1 MLPLSLRSLLS
12 PLRAFKTPSFAHFV
26 CCLLPIAFCLLSIA
40 APRPSLRFRPA
51 ACCYPAQSS
60 SGLRWILRPPTMAGE
75 SDSRQDGAPND
86 GATNGS
92 TPATVE
98 KQAPAASFDP
108 PAPVKTG
115 TNSSKKEKGP
125 EGGFDDTPIPRA
137 PPGYTLRFTLH
148 RATNLP
154 LADINTLSA
163 DPFIVAELTTG
174 LATRHKEDPPLQL
187 RTPTIRQST
196 DPVWNTQ
203 WTVANVPAS
212 GFRLKCR
219 IYDEDPADHD
229 DRLGNAHITS
239 DHISESWPGIKD
251 QAHPIKKRMGSKRA
265 YLLRAIAVCFNK
277 VEHMNGSMYVSVENL
292 GRTQDEN
299 GGRAY
304 TLGPQFWIRHY
315 SPLLGR
321 LLGQKEPSGGEVSKR
336 TGKPKAN
343 RYNFQSNQMQLR
355 GPVPEAMYHRYVE
368 FKPFVKSMFTA
379 KGVRGFIL
387 SKALHHQHAR
397 VYNFD
402 RETAYEAMAEPCKEF
417 TQKFLEL
424 VHYDQGGRI
433 FTYVLTLDAL
443 FRFTETGK
451 EFGIDMLS
459 KHTMHSDVAAY
470 VAFSGEF
477 FIRRLKH
484 PHTQSDPPEVGG
496 NNASHPPDDIGNS
509 PPKDEPNKDPSYYEL
524 IIDNDSG
531 TYRPNAKLLPQL
543 KSFFEA
549 NFPGIKVVTLDC
561 QSDAEKMETLKK
573 EQRERKKVEGEHIV
587 YTQISRSSSMSS
599 SDVEDLDRLEQMGER
614 PEPHLRHQIRREGA
628 AKVGAA
634 KMHAKQYRPG
644 NTHDGWKEKK
654 TQPQHEDEAAA
665 AQKEEVSHGDVGSS
679 NAAATTDAVKE
690 QSR

>member
-1 MLPLSLRSLLS
+1 MPQEEKDSQQHGTHTS
-12 PLRAFKTPSFAHFV
+12 PQNGVHNGTNSGSNEKEKNGDPSDPGEH
-26 CCLLPIAFCLLSIA
+26 
-40 APRPSLRFRPA
+40 
-51 ACCYPAQSS
+51 
-60 SGLRWILRPPTMAGE
+60 PPK
-75 SDSRQDGAPND
+75 P
-86 GATNGS
+86 
-92 TPATVE
+92 
-98 KQAPAASFDP
+98 K
-108 PAPVKTG
+108 KTG
-115 TNSSKKEKGP
+115 TGGSKKKDP

-137 PPGYTLRFTLH
+137 PPGYTVKFTFH
-148 RATNLP
+148 RANNLP

-163 DPFIVAELTTG
+163 DPFIMAELSTG
-174 LATRHKEDPPLQL
+174 LPTRHKEDPPLRI
-187 RTPTIRQST
+187 RTPTVRQNT
-196 DPVWNTQ
+196 NPVWNCE
-203 WTVANVPAS
+203 WIVANVPAS
-212 GFRLKCR
+212 GFKLKCR

-229 DRLGNAHITS
+229 DRLGNVHVDVPSINENWS
-239 DHISESWPGIKD
+239 GIKD
-251 QAHPIKKRMGSKRA
+251 QTFEIRKRMVSKRA
-265 YLLRAIAVCFNK
+265 WLLRAIAVCFGK
-277 VEHMNGSMYVSVENL
+277 VEHMQGTLNVSVEVL
-292 GRTQDEN
+292 GRTEDEN

-304 TLGPQFWIRHY
+304 TIGPQFWIRHY

-321 LLGQKEPSGGEVSKR
+321 LLGQKEPNEDGTTSRRSGR
-336 TGKPKAN
+336 PKPEK
-343 RYNFQSNQMQLR
+343 YNFQSNEMQLR

-402 RETAYEAMAEPCKEF
+402 HTTEFRKCEKPCTEF

-484 PHTQSDPPEVGG
+484 HHRAPPEEGG
-496 NNASHPPDDIGNS
+496 NNKSHPPDDVEGG
-509 PPKDEPNKDPSYYEL
+509 PPDEEPKITDPSYYEL

-543 KSFFEA
+543 KEFFQA
-549 NFPGIKVVTLDC
+549 SFPGLHIHTLDC
-561 QSDAEKMETLKK
+561 QGDAEEMEKMKK
-573 EQRERKKVEGEHIV
+573 EQRDRKKREGDHVV

-599 SDVEDLDRLEQMGER
+599 SDEEDLDRLEAEGEL
-614 PEPHLRHQIRREGA
+614 PASHFRHQVQREMN
-628 AKVGAA
+628 AKVDGAKYLA
-634 KMHAKQYRPG
+634 KDYAFMNRGSRTKGESATPTAG
-644 NTHDGWKEKK
+644 DGHTQSMPVDAEKRQDTPRETEESR
-654 TQPQHEDEAAA
+654 TQSAPLTEGG
-665 AQKEEVSHGDVGSS
+665 AQKSTPAKIQGP
-679 NAAATTDAVKE
+679 
-690 QSR
+690 SRET

>member
-1 MLPLSLRSLLS
+1 
-12 PLRAFKTPSFAHFV
+12 
-26 CCLLPIAFCLLSIA
+26 
-40 APRPSLRFRPA
+40 
-51 ACCYPAQSS
+51 
-60 SGLRWILRPPTMAGE
+60 MAGE
-75 SDSRQDGAPND
+75 SDSRQDGAANA
-86 GATNGS
+86 GTTNGNAREMLEK
-92 TPATVE
+92 PASDPP
-98 KQAPAASFDP
+98 QP
-108 PAPVKTG
+108 PAPTKTR

-137 PPGYTLRFTLH
+137 PPGYTLKITLH

-163 DPFIVAELTTG
+163 DPFIVAELTTS
-174 LATRHKEDPPLQL
+174 LPTRHKEDPPLQL

-203 WTVANVPAS
+203 WIVANVPAS

-229 DRLGNAHITS
+229 DRLGNAHIVA
-239 DHISESWPGIKD
+239 DNINESWPGIKD
-251 QAHPIKKRMGSKRA
+251 QPHPIKKRMGSKRA
-265 YLLRAIAVCFNK
+265 YLLRALAVCFNK

-292 GRTQDEN
+292 GRTSDEN
-299 GGRAY
+299 GGRVY

-321 LLGQKEPSGGEVSKR
+321 LLGQKEPSGGEVSRR
-336 TGKPKAN
+336 TGKPKAE

-368 FKPFVKSMFTA
+368 FKPFIKSMFTA

-402 RETAYEAMAEPCKEF
+402 RETAYEVIDEPCKAF

-484 PHTQSDPPEVGG
+484 PHSHSDPPETGSH
-496 NNASHPPDDIGNS
+496 NKSHPPDEIANG
-509 PPKDEPNKDPSYYEL
+509 PPQDEPNKDPSYYEL

-549 NFPGIKVVTLDC
+549 NFPGIRVITLDC
-561 QSDAEKMETLKK
+561 QGDAEKMGALKK
-573 EQRERKKVEGEHIV
+573 EQRERKKAEGGHIV

-599 SDVEDLDRLEQMGER
+599 SDVDELDRLEEMGER
-614 PEPHLRHQIRREGA
+614 PEPHLRHQVMRETGA
-628 AKVGAA
+628 RVDAVKL
-634 KMHAKQYRPG
+634 HAKQYRPSNNHEGWRG
-644 NTHDGWKEKK
+644 NKHPPGQDDATV
-654 TQPQHEDEAAA
+654 AAA
-665 AQKEEVSHGDVGSS
+665 REEAGQDESS
-679 NAAATTDAVKE
+679 EASAATAQAPKE
-690 QSR
+690 QPR